1 MASLLPLHAELEDSI
16 IERIDLP
23 PASCI
28 KFPSPD
34 HLSLTKLV
42 RLFAL

>member
-1 MASLLPLHAELEDSI
+1 MVSLLPLPAKLENSI
-16 IERIDLP
+16 IERIDPP

-28 KFPSPD
+28 NFPSPD